1 MLNTGQKTALLSI
14 KNWYRS
20 PNLYM
25 ILDGAGGT
33 GKSYLVNEVLKELPN
48 VKPLVLAPTNE
59 ALKQLKD
66 KVDGDYVF
74 KTLHSALGITPTGDK
89 ELKFEQNI
97 LPSFWEQHNLAI
109 VDEVSMVDNWL
120 LDIVNDIGI
129 KVLYIGHKSQ
139 LPPVK
144 LRRLMSDKCES
155 PVFDKG
161 YKVVTLTEPMRNT
174 GDLWDFNNY
183 LEAMIYGTSRDI
195 PNTFDI
201 SRANLNKLLTESVD
215 DFLNDRTKIALWSN
229 DGVDTYNQRVRL
241 IIHGDKAKTNKYLPK
256 DKIIVIAPVLP
267 LQNMEKYN
275 DKDLEKAM
283 LGDLE
288 FIYSNSK
295 GTVISSELILVNL
308 NKIMSIPCYK
318 ILVNIEG
325 KNIFIYECANKGD
338 KEKIANY
345 YEHQAWLGKNR
356 IAKEKLFKKR
366 RFILSCFAEVK
377 HFYSATSH
385 RLQGSSVPNIIVI
398 NSDIAKNA
406 NMIEQKKT
414 RYVACSRAIDN
425 LYFYR
430 GV

>member
-1 MLNTGQKTALLSI
+1 MLNAGQKTALLAI

-74 KTLHSALGITPTGDK
+74 KTLHSALGITPTGEK
-89 ELKFEQNI
+89 ELKFEQTI

-109 VDEVSMVDNWL
+109 IDEVSMVDDWL
-120 LDIVNDIGI
+120 LDIVNEIGI

-144 LRRLMSDKCES
+144 ERRLMADKCES
-155 PVFDKG
+155 PVFNKG

-174 GDLWDFNNY
+174 GALWDFNNY
-183 LEAMIYGTSRDI
+183 LEEMIYDTRRDI

-201 SRANLNKLLTESVD
+201 SGANLNRLLDESVD
-215 DFLNDRTKIALWSN
+215 DFLKDKTKIALWSN
-229 DGVDTYNQRVRL
+229 EGVDSYNQKVRL
-241 IIHGDKAKTNKYLPK
+241 IIHGDNAKSNKYLPK
-256 DKIIVIAPVLP
+256 DKIILTAPLTP
-267 LQNMEKYN
+267 LQNIERYN
-275 DKDLEKAM
+275 DKDIQSAM
-283 LGDLE
+283 SGDLA

-295 GTVISSELILVNL
+295 GTVISSEIVNVRLNIALV
-308 NKIMSIPCYK
+308 IPAYK
-318 ILVNIEG
+318 ILVNIDGE
-325 KNIFIYECANKGD
+325 NLFIYECVHSTY
-338 KEKIANY
+338 KETIALY
-345 YEHQAWLGKNR
+345 YEHKAWLGKT
-356 IAKEKLFKKR
+356 IAAKEKLFKKR
-366 RFILSCFAEVK
+366 RYILSCFAELK
-377 HFYSATSH
+377 YFYSATSH
-385 RLQGSSVPNIIVI
+385 RLQGSSIPNIIVI
-398 NSDIAKNA
+398 NSDIAKNN